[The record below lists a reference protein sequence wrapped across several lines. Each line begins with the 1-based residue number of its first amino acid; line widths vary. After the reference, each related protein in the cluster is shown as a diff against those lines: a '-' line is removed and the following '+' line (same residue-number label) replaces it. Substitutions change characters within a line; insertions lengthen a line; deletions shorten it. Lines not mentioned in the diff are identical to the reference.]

1 MKVTNNLKKY
11 ALGAVIFAGLTTV
24 SCKSDDNVVPEAE
37 NDLEVIT
44 DVELIFTNVKDSND
58 VVKALAQ
65 DKDGP
70 GAGEVEIVN
79 NINLAKNKEYELTFN
94 ILNTSVEKPED
105 DHDHDEDDHDDDH
118 KDEDGHDDHDDDHKD
133 EDGHDDHDD
142 DHKDEDGHHDH
153 DHDVYYVTELI
164 EDEAHEHQFFFSFT
178 NNAFTNPTGNG
189 NIDNASDAIQ
199 YHDEDKNG
207 LKVGLETLWNTGDN
221 TVTNGEFTIVL
232 KQ

>member
-70 GAGEVEIVN
+70 GAGKVEI
-79 NINLAKNKEYELTFN
+79 INKIDLAKNKEYKLTFN

-105 DHDHDEDDHDDDH
+105 
-118 KDEDGHDDHDDDHKD
+118 EDGHDDHHDDHKD
-133 EDGHDDHDD
+133 E
-142 DHKDEDGHHDH
+142 EGHHDH

-164 EDEAHEHQFFFSFT
+164 KDEAHHHQFFFSFT
-178 NNAFTNPTGNG
+178 NDAFTNPAGNG

-199 YHDEDKNG
+199 YHDKDKNG
-207 LKVGLETLWNTGDN
+207 LPLGLETLWNTGDK
-221 TVTNGEFTIVL
+221 TVSNGEFTVVL
-232 KQ
+232 KHQSDVKSATSTSNDGETDLKLTFKLNIK